1 MYIGL
6 FCSSNDLQ
14 EAHTGPA
21 LALAQLL
28 AENTYNLVYGGS
40 NSGLMGVMANT
51 MQQHG
56 AKVTGV
62 TIPIYSKYA
71 RKNNDEMIVAKSLG
85 ERKAIILER
94 ADAIVTLAGG
104 LGTLDELTE
113 VLELKRENLH
123 DKPLLVLNTDG
134 FYDGLQHQLERI
146 ANEKLFKTGEND
158 HIPLKSIT
166 QFIEF
171 FTEPAALVKTLN
183 RLLAPIELP
192 LQK

>member
-1 MYIGL
+1 
-6 FCSSNDLQ
+6 
-14 EAHTGPA
+14 
-21 LALAQLL
+21 
-28 AENTYNLVYGGS
+28 
-40 NSGLMGVMANT
+40 
-51 MQQHG
+51 
-56 AKVTGV
+56 
-62 TIPIYSKYA
+62 
-71 RKNNDEMIVAKSLG
+71 MIVAKSLG